1 MIRANSLS
9 LRRGSKP
16 LLENTSFTINP
27 NERIGIVGRNGAGK
41 SSLFALI
48 LGQIDQETGD
58 ISIPKEWRIAHV
70 RQDVLLG
77 NQSATEFVIDG
88 DINLRNLQSEYANTD
103 TNDGVRLSE
112 LEAALS
118 DAGTYTAQSRAEQLL
133 SGLGFGPSEW
143 SKAIGEFSGGWQMRL
158 ALARALMMPS
168 DLLLLDEPTNHL
180 DLDAMIWLEKWLSR
194 YDGTVL
200 IISHDTDFL
209 NSTVQ
214 NILSFENKQLIRYK
228 GNYDQHLIQKAEKHK
243 QHIAEIEKQKRESER
258 LQNFIDRFKA
268 KASKAKQAQSRI
280 KALSRMQKLAPLQAE
295 GAIHI
300 TLPTN
305 PNMPDPLLVM
315 EDLSVG
321 YEQKPVLQN
330 ISLMLRGGDRIG
342 MLGMNGAGKSTLVK
356 TLADGLP
363 LISGAI
369 KPSKGIKIGYF
380 AQHQLDMLNDES
392 TPLQHLQ
399 LIADPNTTEQELR
412 NYLGQFA
419 FTGDVVC
426 EPIAPFS
433 GGEKARLALALVVWK
448 KPNLLILDE
457 PSNHLDIVTREALA
471 EALAQFDGSMLLV
484 SHDRQLLKSTIDKFW
499 IVYDG
504 NVHEFDG
511 DLDDYAKWI
520 EERKSNSTK
529 VDQKNKSDSTVDKK
543 ATKRLEAEE
552 RQRKFKLK
560 KPLEQ
565 KASYIEEN
573 INNLENKISEY
584 DALIADES
592 FYAESNRDNR
602 LKILNDH
609 QKSVNG
615 LKHLEEE
622 WFDVLAQI
630 EELENN

>member
-1 MIRANSLS
+1 MIRTNSLS

-484 SHDRQLLKSTIDKFW
+484 SHDRQLLKSTVDKFW

-609 QKSVNG
+609 QKSVNE

>member
-9 LRRGSKP
+9 LKRGSKP

-214 NILSFENKQLIRYK
+214 NILSFENKHLIRYK

-484 SHDRQLLKSTIDKFW
+484 SHDRQLLKSTVDKFW

-609 QKSVNG
+609 QKSVNE

>member
-9 LRRGSKP
+9 LKRGSKP

-484 SHDRQLLKSTIDKFW
+484 SHDRQLLKSTVDKFW

-609 QKSVNG
+609 QKSVNE

>member
-16 LLENTSFTINP
+16 LLENTSFTINS

-118 DAGTYTAQSRAEQLL
+118 DAGTYTVQSRAEQLL

-484 SHDRQLLKSTIDKFW
+484 SHDRQLLKSTVDKFW

-609 QKSVNG
+609 QKSVNE

>member
-426 EPIAPFS
+426 EPIAPF
-433 GGEKARLALALVVWK
+433 
-448 KPNLLILDE
+448 
-457 PSNHLDIVTREALA
+457 
-471 EALAQFDGSMLLV
+471 
-484 SHDRQLLKSTIDKFW
+484 
-499 IVYDG
+499 
-504 NVHEFDG
+504 
-511 DLDDYAKWI
+511 
-520 EERKSNSTK
+520 
-529 VDQKNKSDSTVDKK
+529 
-543 ATKRLEAEE
+543 
-552 RQRKFKLK
+552 
-560 KPLEQ
+560 
-565 KASYIEEN
+565 
-573 INNLENKISEY
+573 
-584 DALIADES
+584 
-592 FYAESNRDNR
+592 
-602 LKILNDH
+602 
-609 QKSVNG
+609 
-615 LKHLEEE
+615 LEEKRH
-622 WFDVLAQI
+622 V
-630 EELENN
+630 

>member
-9 LRRGSKP
+9 LKRGSKP

-484 SHDRQLLKSTIDKFW
+484 SHDRQLLKSTVDKFW

-565 KASYIEEN
+565 KTSYIEEN

-609 QKSVNG
+609 QKSVNE

>member
-16 LLENTSFTINP
+16 LLENTSFTINS

-118 DAGTYTAQSRAEQLL
+118 DAGTYTVQSRAEQLL

-426 EPIAPFS
+426 EPIAAFS

-609 QKSVNG
+609 QKSVNE

>member
-16 LLENTSFTINP
+16 LLENTSFTINS

-484 SHDRQLLKSTIDKFW
+484 SHDRQLLKSTVDKFW

-609 QKSVNG
+609 QKSVNE

-630 EELENN
+630 EKLENN

>member
-419 FTGDVVC
+419 FTGDVVY

-484 SHDRQLLKSTIDKFW
+484 SHDRQLLKSTVDKFW

-609 QKSVNG
+609 QKSVNE

>member
-16 LLENTSFTINP
+16 LLENTSFTINS

-118 DAGTYTAQSRAEQLL
+118 DAGTYTVQSRAEQLL

-609 QKSVNG
+609 QKSVNE

>member
-484 SHDRQLLKSTIDKFW
+484 SHDRQLLKSTVDKFW

-609 QKSVNG
+609 QKSVNE